1 MTWLASSWKP
11 LLCAL
16 LLFLSAAGGWI
27 SNGWRL
33 GQQIEQQ
40 RAAFQA
46 DLSTINL
53 AAAKAQQEAN
63 EQRQALAKAIQQQS
77 AAQYQEYTDAKA
89 QNDQLRADLLTAQR
103 RLSVKVSGCSPAAQV
118 PGTASTGSVGNAGS
132 RADIDPR
139 SAERIVAIANRGDDA
154 IRRLTACQ
162 AYVRV
167 ISGDPIERQLDAFER

>member
-1 MTWLASSWKP
+1 MNWLASNWRP

-16 LLFLSAAGGWI
+16 VLFLAAAGGWLA
-27 SNGWRL
+27 NGWRL
-33 GQQIEQQ
+33 GQKIEQQ

-53 AAAKAQQEAN
+53 AAAKVQQEAN
-63 EQRQALAKAIQQQS
+63 EQRHALAKAIQQQS

-89 QNDQLRADLLTAQR
+89 QNDQLRTDLRDANR

-118 PGTASTGSVGNAGS
+118 PTAASTGSVGDAGS

-154 IRRLTACQ
+154 IRQLTACQ
-162 AYVRV
+162 AYVKR
-167 ISGDPIERQLDAFER
+167 ILGE